1 MNSHILRTL
10 RARLVASHL
19 LVSLAGI
26 LLLSAFA
33 VFSIFNTTR
42 DRIRRA
48 YDDQLLAAARELE
61 GPVQEFLAGDGS
73 DGQVR
78 EVADRWFSYIP
89 GLRYAVYRP
98 DGTLLAAGSASLPSE
113 FDPADDSDVQQAL
126 SRESGEGRRIQPDAQ
141 GVQTLYLTKRIG
153 GIEGPLAFLR
163 LEIPVEDEF
172 AVARRALVP
181 VLLADLAIVIGAGLF
196 AYILAG
202 RLSDPITELTE
213 AAEGLSQGELGL
225 RIDPPGGPQEL
236 NRLAEALNTMAARLQ
251 GNVDELRTF
260 VANAS
265 HELRTPLTSVKLRVE
280 ALRSGALDDAV
291 VTDRFLSEIE
301 SEVDRLGRMVND
313 LLDLSRIEAG
323 LAPKERAPLDLSI
336 IAEEV
341 RETFSTRAERMGIK
355 LSLSRDHGLP
365 RVQGNED
372 QLRRMLSNLVDNAI
386 KFTAQGGKVDI
397 ALEPGEHGD
406 CVRLMVKDTGLG
418 IDPKHLSHIFERF
431 YRIEAT
437 RPRHGPPQG
446 SGLGLSIAKSIVETH
461 GGKIAVTS
469 QIGEG
474 TTFLV
479 ELPVYNE

>member
-33 VFSIFNTTR
+33 VFSIFSTTR
-42 DRIRRA
+42 DRIRHA
-48 YDDQLLAAARELE
+48 YDDQLLAAGRELE
-61 GPVQEFLAGDGS
+61 GPVQGLMAGGGS

-98 DGTLLAAGSASLPSE
+98 EGTLLVASGDPLPSE
-113 FDPADDSDVQQAL
+113 LEPAEYPDVQQAL
-126 SRESGEGRRIQPDAQ
+126 SRESGEGRRIQPDVQ
-141 GVQTLYLTKRIG
+141 GIQTLYLTKRIG
-153 GIEGPLAFLR
+153 GVEEPLAFLR

-172 AVARRALVP
+172 ASARRALIP
-181 VLLADLAIVIGAGLF
+181 VLLADFAIAIGVGLF

-202 RLSDPITELTE
+202 KLSDPITELTE
-213 AAEGLSQGELGL
+213 AAEGLSQGDLSL
-225 RIDPPGGPQEL
+225 RIDPPDGPQEL
-236 NRLAEALNTMAARLQ
+236 NRLAEALNTMASRLQ

-323 LAPKERAPLDLSI
+323 LAPKERVPLDLSI

-355 LSLSRDHGLP
+355 LSLSQDHRLP

-372 QLRRMLSNLVDNAI
+372 QLRRMLYNLVDNAI
-386 KFTAQGGKVDI
+386 KFTSKGGMVDI
-397 ALEPGEHGD
+397 ALEPSEHGD
-406 CVRLMVKDTGLG
+406 CVRLIVKDTGFG